1 MNLRKVLSPQ
11 TTRVGLRGQTKNEII
26 EELLDLICT
35 TGKVSNRE
43 TALQALME
51 RERKMSTGM
60 EHGVA
65 IPHGKTET
73 VDELVVA
80 LGTHPTGVEFEALD
94 GGASRIFVM
103 TLSPKDRS
111 GPHIQFLAEVSR
123 ILRSEAVREK
133 ILAAKSP
140 EELLRIVTA

>member
-11 TTRVGLRGQTKNEII
+11 TTKVGLQGQTKNEII
-26 EELLDLICT
+26 EELLDLICS
-35 TGKVSNRE
+35 TGKVSDRE
-43 TALQALME
+43 SALQALLE

-73 VDELVVA
+73 VDELLVA
-80 LGTHPTGVEFEALD
+80 LGTHETGVEFEALD
-94 GGASRIFVM
+94 GELSRIFIM

-111 GPHIQFLAEVSR
+111 GPHIQFLAEISR
-123 ILRSEAVREK
+123 ILRSESVREML
-133 ILAAKSP
+133 LAATTS
-140 EELLRIVTA
+140 EDLLRLVTA

>member
-11 TTRVGLRGQTKNEII
+11 TTKVGLQGQTKNEII

-35 TGKVSNRE
+35 TGKVSDRE
-43 TALQALME
+43 TALQALMA

-60 EHGVA
+60 DHGVA

-80 LGTHPTGVEFEALD
+80 LGTHPTGVEFEAFD
-94 GGASRIFVM
+94 GEPSRIFVM

-123 ILRSEAVREK
+123 ILRSEAVREMM
-133 ILAAKSP
+133 LAATSP

>member
-11 TTRVGLRGQTKNEII
+11 TIKVGLQGQTKNEII
-26 EELLDLICT
+26 EELLDLICS
-35 TGKVSNRE
+35 TGKVADRE
-43 TALQALME
+43 VALRALLE

-80 LGTHPTGVEFEALD
+80 LGTHKTGVEFESLD
-94 GGASRIFVM
+94 GELSRIFIM

-123 ILRSEAVREK
+123 ILRSDSVRETL
-133 ILAAKSP
+133 LAATTP
-140 EELLRIVTA
+140 AEILRIMTA

>member
-11 TTRVGLRGQTKNEII
+11 TTKVGLQGETKNEII

-35 TGKVSNRE
+35 TGKVSDRE
-43 TALQALME
+43 IALQALLE

-73 VDELVVA
+73 VDGLLVA
-80 LGTHPTGVEFEALD
+80 LGTHPTGIDFEALD
-94 GGASRIFVM
+94 GAACRIFVM

-123 ILRSEAVREK
+123 ILRSEAVREMM
-133 ILAAKSP
+133 LAATSP

>member
-1 MNLRKVLSPQ
+1 MNFRKVLSPQ
-11 TTRVGLRGQTKNEII
+11 TTKVGLKGQTKNDII
-26 EELLDLICT
+26 EELLDLICS
-35 TGKVSNRE
+35 TGKVSDRDV
-43 TALQALME
+43 ALQALLE

-73 VDELVVA
+73 VKELLVA
-80 LGTHPTGVEFEALD
+80 LGTHETGVDFESLD
-94 GGASRIFVM
+94 GELSRIFIM

-123 ILRSEAVREK
+123 ILRSETIREML
-133 ILAAKSP
+133 LAATTP
-140 EELLRIVTA
+140 EDLLRIMTA

>member
-35 TGKVSNRE
+35 TGKVSDRA
-43 TALQALME
+43 TALQALMA

-60 EHGVA
+60 DHGVA

-94 GGASRIFVM
+94 GEPSRIFVM

-123 ILRSEAVREK
+123 ILRSEAVREM
-133 ILAAKSP
+133 ILAAKNP